1 MGTAECWCFRLGIWK
16 TYGSGGFPALPGP
29 PDPHDFETQAVSVP
43 SFFAPASISANAEG
57 RSPATASSAW
67 RSSIILTGAPAI
79 LASLAQTIPQRSA
92 LNLLPKPPPTKSA
105 ITRTLAAGMPS
116 PSASCEAT
124 PETACVEHQAVRWS
138 GSVQWQIWP
147 CASMQLCATDGMK

>member
-1 MGTAECWCFRLGIWK
+1 MGTAECWCRRLGIWK
-16 TYGSGGFPALPGP
+16 TYGSGGSPALPGP
-29 PDPHDFETQAVSVP
+29 PEPQDFETQAVSVP
-43 SFFAPASISANAEG
+43 SFFAPTSISAKAEG
-57 RSPATASSAW
+57 RSPATVSSAW
-67 RSSIILTGAPAI
+67 RSSISLTGAPAI
-79 LASLAQTIPQRSA
+79 LASWAQTIPQRST

-116 PSASCEAT
+116 PSANCEAT

-147 CASMQLCATDGMK
+147 WASMQLWATAGIE